1 MVRQYSYCIAR
12 KGHRSYGRALA
23 FPGRR
28 YVTYWKKAYPDWH
41 YSVESGRGTMDQ
53 IDKILERDWDAANQ
67 RGQETL
73 AAGPLAESAY
83 YDQPTGKVV
92 IELNNGV
99 GLHIPPALIQG
110 IENATPADMAEI
122 VIQGRGLGLHFP
134 RLDADLYVPALARGV
149 LGTSAWMRSLGQ
161 KGGVSKSPAKAAAAR
176 RNGRL
181 GGRPPSTEKKAVS

>member
-1 MVRQYSYCIAR
+1 
-12 KGHRSYGRALA
+12 
-23 FPGRR
+23 
-28 YVTYWKKAYPDWH
+28 
-41 YSVESGRGTMDQ
+41 MDQ
-53 IDKILERDWDAANQ
+53 VDKILERDWDAANQ

-83 YDQPTGKVV
+83 YDQSTGKVV
-92 IELNNGV
+92 IELNNGI

-122 VIQGRGLGLHFP
+122 VIQARGLGLHFP

-181 GGRPPSTEKKAVS
+181 GGRPQSAEKKAIS

>member
-1 MVRQYSYCIAR
+1 
-12 KGHRSYGRALA
+12 
-23 FPGRR
+23 
-28 YVTYWKKAYPDWH
+28 
-41 YSVESGRGTMDQ
+41 MDQ

-67 RGQETL
+67 RGQEAL

-92 IELNNGV
+92 VELDNGV

-110 IENATPADMAEI
+110 MENATPTELAEI
-122 VIQGRGLGLHFP
+122 VIEGHGIGLHFP

-149 LGTSAWMRSLGQ
+149 LGTSAWMRSLGR
-161 KGGVSKSPAKAAAAR
+161 KGRISKSPAKTEAAR